1 MYLWNY
7 RLGYD
12 VYLIVVIDINNII
25 YVNKLFFYMYI

>member
-12 VYLIVVIDINNII
+12 VYLIVVIDINNIV